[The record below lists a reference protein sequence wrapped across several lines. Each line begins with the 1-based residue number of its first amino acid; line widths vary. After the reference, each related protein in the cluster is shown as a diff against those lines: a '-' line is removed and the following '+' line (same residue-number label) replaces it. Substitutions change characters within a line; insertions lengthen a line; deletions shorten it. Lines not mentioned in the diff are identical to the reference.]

1 MKISL
6 KLNKI
11 HIILTLLIAIII
23 IQTIFMYI
31 LWRKQKQVVLTPEI
45 DIIDIIHYNDIN
57 MTDLE
62 SAVDNG
68 KNILEK
74 LK

>member
-1 MKISL
+1 
-6 KLNKI
+6 
-11 HIILTLLIAIII
+11 
-23 IQTIFMYI
+23 MYI

-45 DIIDIIHYNDIN
+45 DIIDIVHYNDIN

-62 SAVDNG
+62 SSVENG

>member
-11 HIILTLLIAIII
+11 HIIFTLLIAIIL

-31 LWRKQKQVVLTPEI
+31 LWRRQKQVVLTPEI
-45 DIIDIIHYNDIN
+45 DIVDIIHYNDIN

>member
-6 KLNKI
+6 KVDKI